1 MTSNNITCGNSNG
14 KFLLDPLIDPLIF
27 MLFPRIDIA
36 MMSERKR
43 GQERGLRF
51 ALQTK
56 NVIQFI
62 SNVVRISVSNMQS
75 TVHAEYAMRSPTYI
89 FCGRNFIG
97 WRLPD
102 ASRNK
107 NAQS

>member
-1 MTSNNITCGNSNG
+1 
-14 KFLLDPLIDPLIF
+14 
-27 MLFPRIDIA
+27 
-36 MMSERKR
+36 MSERKR
-43 GQERGLRF
+43 WQRGLRF

-62 SNVVRISVSNMQS
+62 SGTVRISVPNMQS

-89 FCGRNFIG
+89 FSERNFIRR
-97 WRLPD
+97 RLSD
-102 ASRNK
+102 ALRNK